1 MVGCE
6 VTRGEAM
13 WFVATCRVM
22 SCDVA
27 SCHLMYCDFL
37 CCVMSRDV
45 MR

>member
-1 MVGCE
+1 
-6 VTRGEAM
+6 M
-13 WFVATCRVM
+13 WFVARCRVM